1 MAKARVPIHNISETW
16 TIFPP
21 DTGR

>member
-1 MAKARVPIHNISETW
+1 MAKARVPIHNISDTW